1 MNQTLEI
8 SLLSMIGPA
17 IAIAVILVLERNRK
31 DFRDEVL
38 EPCKVMVVVLPE
50 SRITPSRKRWPTA

>member
-17 IAIAVILVLERNRK
+17 IAISVILVVERRRNGST
-31 DFRDEVL
+31 DEVL
-38 EPCKVMVVVLPE
+38 EPCKVTADVRPE
-50 SRITPSRKRWPTA
+50 T